1 MNTGPVIGLR
11 PGVDLGRGPS
21 VEYGRLG
28 RFPYHRVGDGDR
40 RLVVFPG
47 LSDALSSRDP
57 SRLTAEWLARRA
69 FADLTDVFDV
79 WVVSRPRGMPTDYT
93 TRDMAGEYASLLDRT
108 GPASV
113 LGLSMGGLVAQHLA
127 ADYPDLVNE
136 LVLGVSGHRLGDEGR
151 RAVRRWRDW
160 AEEGE
165 WLELALDATAVT
177 YSGHRR
183 LLYPPLLRAADG
195 LGALEPEKP
204 ADAVTSCRACLD
216 HDAEAELADV
226 DAPTLVL
233 GGAEDR
239 LFPESVLRKTARGV
253 PDAKLGLLGGVG
265 HGAPEERRRAFLRAV
280 RSFLLPG

>member
-21 VEYGRLG
+21 VEYGHLG

-40 RLVVFPG
+40 RLLVVPG
-47 LSDALSSRDP
+47 LSDALGPQGP
-57 SRLTAEWLARRA
+57 SRATAEWFARR
-69 FADLTDVFDV
+69 FYADLTDVFDV
-79 WVVSRPRGMPTDYT
+79 WVVSRPRGMPEEYT
-93 TRDMAGEYASLLDRT
+93 TRDVAGEYASLLDRT

-113 LGLSMGGLVAQHLA
+113 LGLSMGGLIAQHLA
-127 ADYPDLVNE
+127 ADYPDLVDK

-160 AEEGE
+160 AEAGE
-165 WLELALDATAVT
+165 WLELALDATAAT
-177 YSGHRR
+177 YAGYRR
-183 LLYPPLLRAADG
+183 LLYPPLLRAANG
-195 LGALEPEKP
+195 VASLEPENP
-204 ADAVTSCRACLD
+204 ADAVTSCRACLG
-216 HDAEAELADV
+216 HDAEDELDAV

-233 GGAEDR
+233 GGAADR
-239 LFPESVLRKTARGV
+239 LFPESVLRKTTREI

-265 HGAPEERRRAFLRAV
+265 HGAPEERRGAFNRAV